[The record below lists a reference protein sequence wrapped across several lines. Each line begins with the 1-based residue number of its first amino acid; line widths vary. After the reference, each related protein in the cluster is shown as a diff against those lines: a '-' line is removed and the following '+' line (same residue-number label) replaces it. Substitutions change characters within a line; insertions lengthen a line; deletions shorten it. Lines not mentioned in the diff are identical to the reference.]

1 MIPAMARLVIAAL
14 VVAASSGVA
23 DAAPK
28 RKVQIETEPSGA
40 TVYLNLIEDGKVC
53 ETPCSVEV
61 PLNTSTPLIIEL
73 AGHETKLEALL
84 LKKSSPK
91 ILSFKLEPL
100 QGGVIIVE
108 GPAGATVTV
117 DDLDKGKA
125 PVRIDAEPGP
135 HAVAI
140 TLNGKEIG
148 SQIVEVVAGEE
159 HKVGGV
165 GKVVADT
172 TDRDIVIDEK
182 PVIEAASPS
191 RPRAGP
197 LFALSAAFDVGFR
210 TFQYEDA
217 TTDNLGDD
225 KEFGQV
231 LIGPMLEVWPGTL
244 AGVRALRG
252 LSVMARVQFG
262 VNKQPVTVDPDDSGP
277 EMPRASAARTFWGS
291 IEASVRHR
299 WVIKDVAT
307 IEPSVGYVREQYQ
320 FDTDENNPTAGMD
333 FKLVP
338 DAVYNAVRVGVRG
351 SVLLGSLE
359 PYLGIENRIVISGG
373 TIEDR
378 FTDIGAPS
386 ATGIRALAGVAARF
400 GAIQARV
407 EGSYTRYSW
416 SFQFDNDSEF
426 QATGGKDTIRLISAS
441 VGYAY

>member
-1 MIPAMARLVIAAL
+1 MARLVIAAL
-14 VVAASSGVA
+14 VVAASAGVA

-40 TVYLNLIEDGKVC
+40 AVYLNLIEDGKLC
-53 ETPCSVEV
+53 DTPCSIEV
-61 PLNTSTPLIIEL
+61 ALNTPTTLIIEL
-73 AGHETKLEALL
+73 EGHETRVEALTV
-84 LKKSSPK
+84 KKSSPK
-91 ILSFKLEPL
+91 SVSFKLEPKE
-100 QGGVIIVE
+100 GGVIVVE

-117 DDLDKGKA
+117 DDVDKGKA
-125 PVRIDAEPGP
+125 PVRIDADAGP

-140 TLNGKEIG
+140 TLNGKEVG

-172 TDRDIVIDEK
+172 TARDIAVEPR
-182 PVIEAASPS
+182 PVIEARSTS

-197 LFALSAAFDVGFR
+197 LFALSAAFDIGFR
-210 TFQYEDA
+210 TFQYEGA
-217 TTDNLGDD
+217 MTGNLGDD

-231 LIGPMLEVWPGTL
+231 LIGPMVEVWPGTL

-277 EMPRASAARTFWGS
+277 EAPRASAARTFWGS

-299 WVIKDVAT
+299 WVIKDFAT
-307 IEPSVGYVREQYQ
+307 VEPSVGYVREQYQ
-320 FDTDENNPTAGMD
+320 FDTDESNPTAGMD

-351 SVLLGSLE
+351 SLLLGSVE
-359 PYLGIENRIVISGG
+359 PYLGIENRIVVSGG

-378 FTDIGAPS
+378 FTDIGSPS
-386 ATGIRALAGVAARF
+386 ATGIRALAGLGIKL

-416 SFQFDNDSEF
+416 SFKFDNDSEF
-426 QATGGKDTIRLISAS
+426 QATGGKDTIRLISTS
-441 VGYAY
+441 VGYSY